1 MRISLGKI
9 LRPHGLRGEVVA
21 FLTSD
26 HPLRTQ
32 AGATWYLNDQRAVV
46 SKIRSL
52 PSQANAWVVTLDVV
66 ADRNAAEAIQGAAI
80 TGDEIDDPDADFVHQ
95 LVGCSVVDQASRDT
109 IGAVVAVIQ
118 NPAADILELDNGVLV
133 PLTFVTERRG
143 QTVVA
148 ALPDGLLELYLE
160 EPKHN

>member
-1 MRISLGKI
+1 M
-9 LRPHGLRGEVVA
+9 
-21 FLTSD
+21 
-26 HPLRTQ
+26 
-32 AGATWYLNDQRAVV
+32 
-46 SKIRSL
+46 
-52 PSQANAWVVTLDVV
+52 PSQTNAWVVTLDVV

-95 LVGCSVVDQASRDT
+95 LVGCSVVDQASGDT

-133 PLTFVTERRG
+133 PLTFVTERNG

-160 EPKHN
+160 EQKDS